1 MVDLVSILQSA
12 VGPVVLVSG
21 AGLLL
26 VGMENRLAR
35 VVDRSRYLIQKIED
49 GSSSNQKSDRQQLD
63 IFTKRSFILR
73 RAIALISISVL
84 FDAVLVIFL
93 FFTGL
98 FKADVPWVA
107 AGLFIICMLLLI
119 GSLVEFT
126 RDVNKS
132 LAAFQLE
139 VRDHRF
145 EA

>member
-1 MVDLVSILQSA
+1 MDLVSILQSA

-35 VVDRSRYLIQKIED
+35 VVDRSRYLIQKIEE

-98 FKADVPWVA
+98 FKADIPWVA
-107 AGLFIICMLLLI
+107 AALFIICMLFLI